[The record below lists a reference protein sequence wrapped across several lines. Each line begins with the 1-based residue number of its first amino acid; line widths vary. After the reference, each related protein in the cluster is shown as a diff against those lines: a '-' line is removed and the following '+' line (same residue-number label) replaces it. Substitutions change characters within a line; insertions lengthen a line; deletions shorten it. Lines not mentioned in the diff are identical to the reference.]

1 MKLKESKETQ
11 ETIVTDDKKPN
22 HLYEYLDYVSY
33 GVKQLAVLH
42 TNRHSKLC
50 IHAPSVDFA
59 VLEKLFNWKDDKDHN
74 LVHKGTFADYV
85 STAFDVCSDWIDRYN
100 EVSKHVGAFERS
112 VLERTLPHVS
122 ILADIM
128 QAYRD
133 LQDDEE
139 AAKKKWCKCE

>member
-22 HLYEYLDYVSY
+22 HLHEYLDYVSY
-33 GVKQLAVLH
+33 GVKQLTVLH
-42 TNRHSKLC
+42 TNIHSKLC
-50 IHAPSVDFA
+50 IHAPRVDFT

-74 LVHKGTFADYV
+74 LVHKGTFADYI
-85 STAFDVCSDWIDRYN
+85 STAFDVCSEWIDRYN
-100 EVSKHVGAFERS
+100 ELSKHVGTFEMN
-112 VLERTLPHVS
+112 VLIHTLPCTATF
-122 ILADIM
+122 ADIM

-139 AAKKKWCKCE
+139 VAKKKWCKCE

>member
-11 ETIVTDDKKPN
+11 ETTVTDDKKSN

-50 IHAPSVDFA
+50 IHAPSVDFT
-59 VLEKLFNWKDDKDHN
+59 VLEKLFNWKDNKDHD
-74 LVHKGTFADYV
+74 LVHKGTFTDYV

-100 EVSKHVGAFERS
+100 EVSKHVGAFERT